1 MLIKALSL
9 GIRDYIDKTGA
20 PGVLIGLSG
29 GIDSAVTAALAVLA
43 LGPERVIGVRL
54 PSRFSSK
61 HSLEDAQV
69 LAYNLGIKLKTIQI
83 EPLVDSFRQVL
94 GLKKSLSDQNLQAR
108 IRAVILMGL
117 SNETGHFVLATS
129 NKSEL
134 AMGYGTLYGD
144 LCGALMP
151 LGDLYKT
158 QIWELAKALNQ
169 EKSVIPENSIT
180 KAPSAELHENQFDQ
194 DSLPPYELLDL
205 ILERYLERDMP
216 AKQNALEVGASL
228 EQVIQIIKQ
237 VDSCEYK
244 RKQAAPILMVS
255 KRVFGEA
262 RRWPVM
268 HHSDS
273 SADQQT
279 E

>member
-9 GIRDYIDKTGA
+9 GIQDYINKTGA
-20 PGVLIGLSG
+20 PGVLVGLSG
-29 GIDSAVTAALAVLA
+29 GIDSAVTAALAVRA
-43 LGPERVIGVRL
+43 LGPERVMGVRL
-54 PSRFSSK
+54 PSRFSSQ
-61 HSLEDAQV
+61 HSLEDAEA
-69 LAYNLGIKLKTIQI
+69 LASNLGIKLQTIQI
-83 EPLVDSFRQVL
+83 EPLVNNFRQVL
-94 GLKKSLSDQNLQAR
+94 SFKKSLSDQNLQAR
-108 IRAVILMGL
+108 VRAVILMGL
-117 SNETGHFVLATS
+117 SNETGYFVLATS

-158 QIWELAKALNQ
+158 QVWELAKAINQ
-169 EKSVIPENSIT
+169 EKFVIPENSIT

-194 DSLPPYELLDL
+194 DSLPAYDLLDV

-216 AKQNALEVGASL
+216 VKKIALETGAL
-228 EQVIQIIKQ
+228 VEQVKQIIRQ

-244 RKQAAPILMVS
+244 RKQAPPILMVS
-255 KRVFGEA
+255 KRVLGEA
-262 RRWPVM
+262 RRWPVV
-268 HHSDS
+268 SRNIY
-273 SADQQT
+273 